1 MASNDIE
8 YLSKTYPEYIERVK
22 RHYLFNFFV
31 ISLDSAFFTF
41 SMAMLSQ
48 DTILPYFMS
57 KLTESPLLIGLIPA
71 LFFLGQYF
79 PQLIG
84 AYLVSGKNR
93 KKNFIL
99 WAAIAERV
107 GILLIALTAQFMG
120 VLTSQMTI
128 LLFFI
133 SYALFTSTL
142 GLMMPAYS
150 DFISKAI
157 VKNRGLFY
165 GVMVGLGGGIGF
177 IASTIASRLLDNLDF
192 PANFQTIF
200 WLGFG
205 FSFISPFLIAMF
217 KEVDL
222 PVVEAKE
229 KFSTFVK
236 TIPLK
241 VASHPLYKRFLVIR
255 ALVGLGLM
263 GNSFFAI
270 FAINH
275 YEMRTGAIGVFTMFI
290 LIAQSLMGFVWGW
303 LGDHFGYKRVVQGMI
318 LFLIIE
324 GSLALLN
331 PGLWAFYVIAALVGG
346 VYAGATVCDPN
357 IIFEIAPPSETSRYI
372 GITNTL
378 LGPVFSLAPIIG
390 GLLVGNF
397 SHTVLFAVIAIL
409 QIITF
414 FITMFWFPEPR
425 GHVIHKPFYQQVQK
439 Q

>member
-8 YLSKTYPEYIERVK
+8 YLTRTYPEYVEKVK
-22 RHYLFNFFV
+22 KHYLFNFFV

-57 KLTESPLLIGLIPA
+57 KLTSSALLIGLIPA

-93 KKNFIL
+93 KKYFIL

-120 VLTSQMTI
+120 LLTNQVTI

-157 VKNRGLFY
+157 MKNRGLFY

-177 IASTIASRLLDNLDF
+177 IASSIASRLIDRLGF
-192 PANFQTIF
+192 PLNFQTIF

-229 KFSTFVK
+229 KFSTFVR
-236 TIPLK
+236 TIPIK
-241 VASHPLYKRFLVIR
+241 IASHPLYKRFLVIR
-255 ALVGLGLM
+255 GLVGLGMM
-263 GNSFFAI
+263 GNSFFSIYAI
-270 FAINH
+270 TQ
-275 YEMRTGAIGVFTMFI
+275 YDLRSGTIGIFTMFI
-290 LIAQSLMGFVWGW
+290 LISQSLMGFVWGW
-303 LGDHFGYKRVVQGMI
+303 LGDHFGYKKVLQGMM
-318 LFLIIE
+318 LFLIVE
-324 GSLALLN
+324 GTLALIN
-331 PGLWAFYVIAALVGG
+331 PGLWAFYLIAALVGG

-357 IIFEIAPPSETSRYI
+357 IIFEMAPPSETSRYV

-378 LGPVFSLAPIIG
+378 LGPIFSLAPIIG
-390 GLLVGNF
+390 GLLVDQF
-397 SHTVLFAVIAIL
+397 THTALFATIAALEIVTFIL
-409 QIITF
+409 AV
-414 FITMFWFPEPR
+414 FWFPEPR
-425 GHVIHKPFYQQVQK
+425 GHDVHKPFYQQVQK
-439 Q
+439 

>member
-8 YLSKTYPEYIERVK
+8 YLTKTYPEYIEQVRK
-22 RHYLFNFFV
+22 NYWFNFFV

-48 DTILPYFMS
+48 DTILPYFLS
-57 KLTESPLLIGLIPA
+57 QLTSSAILIGLIPA

-84 AYLVSGKNR
+84 AYLVSGKKR

-99 WAAIAERV
+99 CAAIAERI

-120 VLTSQMTI
+120 LLSNQVTI

-157 VKNRGLFY
+157 MKNRGLFY

-177 IASTIASRLLDNLDF
+177 IASTIASKLIDSLNF
-192 PANFQTIF
+192 PVNFQTIF

-222 PVVEAKE
+222 PVVDAKE

-236 TIPLK
+236 SIPVK
-241 VASHPLYKRFLVIR
+241 VASHPLYKRFLIIR
-255 ALVGLGLM
+255 GLVGLGMM
-263 GNSFFAI
+263 GNSFFSIYAI
-270 FAINH
+270 TQ
-275 YEMRTGAIGVFTMFI
+275 YDLRSGTIGIFTMFI
-290 LIAQSLMGFVWGW
+290 LIAQSLMGFIWGW
-303 LGDHFGYKRVVQGMI
+303 LGDRFGYKKVLQGMM
-318 LFLIIE
+318 LFLILE
-324 GSLALLN
+324 GILALIN
-331 PGLWAFYVIAALVGG
+331 PGLWAFYLIAALVGG

-357 IIFEIAPPSETSRYI
+357 IIFEMAPPSETSRYI

-378 LGPVFSLAPIIG
+378 LGPIFSLAPIIG
-390 GLLVGNF
+390 GLLVDLF
-397 SHTVLFAVIAIL
+397 THTTLFATIATLEIATF
-409 QIITF
+409 IIAA
-414 FITMFWFPEPR
+414 FWFPEPR
-425 GHVIHKPFYQQVQK
+425 EHLVHKPFYQQVQK
-439 Q
+439 